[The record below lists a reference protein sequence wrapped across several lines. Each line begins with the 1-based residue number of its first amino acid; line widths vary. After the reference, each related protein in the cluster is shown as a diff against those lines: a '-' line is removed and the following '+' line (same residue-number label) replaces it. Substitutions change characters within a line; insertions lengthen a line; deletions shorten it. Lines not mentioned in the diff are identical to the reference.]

1 MEFWYARELSLVLDY
16 IQWRNFSK
24 VIDKAMLSC
33 QNSGFECA
41 DDFAP
46 VSKIVDAG
54 AITKPVKDYELSLY
68 ACYLIVQNGDHRK
81 EPIAFGQIYFAIQTR
96 RQEIADAFHA
106 TDYDGVSSLSYLA

>member
-1 MEFWYARELSLVLDY
+1 MATLNAKEYKQFEDIKHTDENGVEFWYARELSLVLDY

-41 DDFAP
+41 DHFVE

-54 AITKPVKDYELSLY
+54 ATTKPVKDYELSRY
-68 ACYLIVQNGDHRK
+68 ACRSR
-81 EPIAFGQIYFAIQTR
+81 T
-96 RQEIADAFHA
+96 
-106 TDYDGVSSLSYLA
+106 